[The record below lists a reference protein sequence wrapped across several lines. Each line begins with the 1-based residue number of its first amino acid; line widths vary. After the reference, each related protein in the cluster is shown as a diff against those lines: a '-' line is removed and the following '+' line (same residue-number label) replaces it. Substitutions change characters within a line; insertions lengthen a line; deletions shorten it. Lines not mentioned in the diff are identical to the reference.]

1 MIVGKD
7 ICKPVPPDMKLFRK
21 LAAEHEP
28 EFLSTNIRILLTNIF
43 AILNDDLLDQYF
55 CLVSRLFPCFVVSL
69 LTDAKQFTEC
79 RYTTVRTTLSKQD
92 IYCLAPCFFRMAMP
106 NFFSATLTIVS

>member
-28 EFLSTNIRILLTNIF
+28 EFLSSNLRILLTNIF
-43 AILNDDLLDQYF
+43 AILNDDLLD
-55 CLVSRLFPCFVVSL
+55 
-69 LTDAKQFTEC
+69 
-79 RYTTVRTTLSKQD
+79 
-92 IYCLAPCFFRMAMP
+92 
-106 NFFSATLTIVS
+106 